1 MKVGFPQK
9 IGLWVLSSFRIILSL
24 IFAGSALEKDL
35 VILSFPVHTPYREK
49 FLFHKSSSFPAY
61 VFTIRRR
68 GGKFA
73 VGKTKQTSSKKTS
86 ILMILHGDIQS
97 GTVAFNVAPRSRWK
111 IVWASHFWKVVT
123 WTWSLPVVEAYSGP
137 YQTFKTELFT

>member
-9 IGLWVLSSFRIILSL
+9 VGLWVLSSFRLILSL

-49 FLFHKSSSFPAY
+49 FLFHNKKK
-61 VFTIRRR
+61 
-68 GGKFA
+68 GGGGFA

-97 GTVAFNVAPRSRWK
+97 GTAAFNVAPRSRWK